1 MNPCVNNTQG
11 FFMASKNFIIT
22 SHTEGENS
30 VVKKALLHGL
40 VKSIKL
46 HWPNS
51 YVIISSQS
59 EVEYETQCI
68 ADYIITNRSFQNI
81 PYGSGEVDSIKS
93 ALALLKSQG
102 KHSCYKIGYDFVINE
117 SNCFI
122 LDEWANHKKEF
133 VSCWWNSARSGIGS
147 WLWFS
152 TVSFMEQ
159 LLSFPVLDSF
169 LEEKFLS
176 MVHYNQWFD
185 RCYLYDSANEM
196 LANTWDTCGDLV
208 LNGGNVL
215 KRDYGSVL
223 AVIPSTDRTTS
234 VLPLVYHAVVNQK
247 LKPAHL
253 QIIERTEFVDLRN
266 DPVYQKLFNLCEQN
280 GINWSVV
287 FSPNVEQAILPGFTW
302 CWCLDENVIPAYNEL
317 ETLYRATILDHTIE
331 SIEVPNGS
339 KLFKLSN

>member
-30 VVKKALLHGL
+30 VVKKTLLHGL
-40 VKSIKL
+40 VKSIKRYY
-46 HWPNS
+46 PDS
-51 YVIISSQS
+51 YVIIASQC
-59 EVEYETQCI
+59 EVEYETQVL
-68 ADYIITNRSFQNI
+68 ADYVIINRSFLNV
-81 PYGSGEVDSIKS
+81 PHGAGEVESLNA
-93 ALALLKSQG
+93 ALTVLESQE
-102 KHSCYKIGYDFVINE
+102 KTDCFKLCYDFIIND
-117 SNCFI
+117 SNYHVF
-122 LDEWANHKKEF
+122 DEWRRHNKAF
-133 VSCWWNSARSGIGS
+133 VSCWWNTYGAGIGS
-147 WLWFS
+147 WIWYG
-152 TVSFMEQ
+152 TISFQ
-159 LLSFPVLDSF
+159 KNLLNFPVFDMF
-169 LEEKFLS
+169 LEQKFLKIIEE
-176 MVHYNQWFD
+176 NQLFD
-185 RCYLYDSANEM
+185 QCYIYDTPDAM
-196 LANTWDTCGDLV
+196 LANTWEYCGDQAI
-208 LNGGNVL
+208 GSGTGL